1 MQTVSERPI
10 NAGTSAHGD
19 RTLERAA
26 EAIERGDFRTAEE
39 IYFARIEH
47 DPTDE
52 QAQIGL
58 VEICE
63 REDRLEDALVI
74 LDILT
79 RRSADNL
86 KWIMW
91 SAKIELRLGRTAE
104 AEGAFLSVFERD
116 PAFPGTAY
124 ELAGLYQEAGRQREA
139 AAVVL
144 KGAKARPNDGSLWLK
159 CGELLV
165 SLGNL
170 AVAEVAFDRAT
181 SLMSDNAEA
190 LARRLDVLMALDR
203 QDEAYDVL
211 KRLITACPNDILR
224 LLQFAQ
230 LSEDRDEA
238 TAIRLYRR
246 VLELDPTQA
255 DAAIRLSALVVE
267 PPAAPPAPTRT
278 RSTPEV
284 PSIAAAD
291 PIVAENEESASP
303 ETKQGAAA
311 PPPEPA
317 SAPGTEAGLTA
328 APAKRQSELGA
339 LLRQARALQVDNA
352 FEDAKIV
359 LYKVLAID
367 PHHLSAQRQLAVLLR
382 RQGQKQDAETAF
394 AAVSR
399 SMRVSLP
406 PSFIDGLHLIEHQ
419 LGLPHAKAD
428 LRRIA
433 QGLLPD
439 RSDWPDERRFL
450 WGRQI
455 CDLINNWVLFRPFQF
470 AEIARFTDGFDWI
483 EHGDVVQPG
492 SVLIGTAVG
501 AGHGALGALIRSRRP
516 YRTITANDEIVLS
529 SPRSTID
536 GRTDYPS
543 MAAQDIADLLEA
555 GTDLLINGDGGIGT
569 MARRIIVDDV
579 PTRLVED
586 PYRIAFDAGRPAHV
600 YMAVFTGTKI
610 HLELD
615 PLTPPVQGQSYEDW
629 LEKGLGRYEA
639 RYRWALEQGPENRRT
654 A

>member
-10 NAGTSAHGD
+10 NAGTSARGESS
-19 RTLERAA
+19 LERAV
-26 EAIERGDFRTAEE
+26 EAIGRGDFRTAEE
-39 IYFARIEH
+39 IYLARLEH

-52 QAQIGL
+52 RAQTGL

-63 REDRLEDALVI
+63 RSDRLEDALVV
-74 LDILT
+74 LDVLT
-79 RRSADNL
+79 RRTTDNL
-86 KWIMW
+86 RWIMW
-91 SAKIELRLGRTAE
+91 SAKLELRLGRTAE
-104 AEGAFLSVFERD
+104 AEGALLSVFERD
-116 PAFPGTAY
+116 PAYPGAAY

-139 AAVVL
+139 AAIVL

-170 AVAEVAFDRAT
+170 AVAEVAFDRAAA
-181 SLMSDNAEA
+181 LMDDETEA
-190 LARRLDVLMALDR
+190 LARRLEVLMALDR
-203 QDEAYDVL
+203 QAEAYEL
-211 KRLITACPNDILR
+211 LERLVAARPDDILR
-224 LLQFAQ
+224 LSQLAQ

-238 TAIRLYRR
+238 KAIRLYRR
-246 VLELDPTQA
+246 VLELDPTQT
-255 DAAIRLSALVVE
+255 DAARRLSELVVE
-267 PPAAPPAPTRT
+267 PPAQPPTEA
-278 RSTPEV
+278 TPEV
-284 PSIAAAD
+284 ADAGAAMSAPD
-291 PIVAENEESASP
+291 VDEDMESARAEP
-303 ETKQGAAA
+303 VRA
-311 PPPEPA
+311 PVTPPQEPTQAPVTTTVPTAPA
-317 SAPGTEAGLTA
+317 SP
-328 APAKRQSELGA
+328 QSELGA
-339 LLRQARALQVDNA
+339 LLRQARALQVDHA

-359 LYKVLAID
+359 LSKVLAID
-367 PHHLSAQRQLAVLLR
+367 PHHSSAQRQLAVLLR

-406 PSFIDGLHLIEHQ
+406 PSFIDGLHLIERR
-419 LGLPHAKAD
+419 LGLPHANAD
-428 LRRIA
+428 VRRIA

-439 RSDWPDERRFL
+439 RSEWPDERRFL

-483 EHGDVVQPG
+483 EHGDVVSPG

-516 YRTITANDEIVLS
+516 YRTITANDEMILS
-529 SPRSTID
+529 SPRNTID

-543 MAAQDIADLLEA
+543 MATEELVGLLEA

-569 MARRIIVDDV
+569 MARRISVDEV

-586 PYRIAFDAGRPAHV
+586 PYRIAFEAGRPAHV
-600 YMAVFTGTKI
+600 YMAVFTGMKI
-610 HLELD
+610 HLVLD
-615 PLTPPVQGQSYEDW
+615 PLTPPTLDQSYEDW
-629 LEKGLGRYEA
+629 LEKGLERYEN